1 MIHSRSRLLTRARG
15 RPSLAASS
23 LSGLRAI
30 RGSHEAPRRVG
41 GIQRYGLR
49 AGASPVGDT
58 ELGVNANAVP
68 AFLTELAPDADAFR
82 GLKSRRGQP
91 RSTLSQ
97 SGPRPV
103 PQHRRCSRVP
113 ECEPPGASRSA
124 YAPGCRRPKVRRPL
138 SVAALW
144 GRKWAGAEPG
154 RAGRQGGRVTPPQA
168 VAVVPI
174 VRAP

>member
-1 MIHSRSRLLTRARG
+1 MGVGFQKSRLRFLRSTIHSRSRLLTRARG

-68 AFLTELAPDADAFR
+68 AFLTEVAPDADAFR

-91 RSTLSQ
+91 PSTPFSK
-97 SGPRPV
+97 SERGRFHNIGAAREFPNANPPARRGRPT
-103 PQHRRCSRVP
+103 RR
-113 ECEPPGASRSA
+113 GAVAPRSA
-124 YAPGCRRPKVRRPL
+124 
-138 SVAALW
+138 
-144 GRKWAGAEPG
+144 
-154 RAGRQGGRVTPPQA
+154 
-168 VAVVPI
+168 VP
-174 VRAP
+174 